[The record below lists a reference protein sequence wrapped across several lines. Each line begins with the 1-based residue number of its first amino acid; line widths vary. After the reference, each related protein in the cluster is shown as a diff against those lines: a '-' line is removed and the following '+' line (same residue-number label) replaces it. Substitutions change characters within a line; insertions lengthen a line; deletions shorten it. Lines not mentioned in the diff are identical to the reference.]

1 MRGLGAQPP
10 KTLHLRAAPPGLWYN
25 ARAMPEALVYLLLF
39 IALVLPVPGVLVLRL
54 LGRRMGERPVVLGA
68 ATIFALAILSA
79 LVLARSEVGLLRVGS
94 FSLLLPGTR
103 AFDSAALPPV
113 VASLVPAPADVP
125 VVPIRTPRPSA
136 TPTAPATAT
145 AALSPTP
152 AATSTPEATATATAE
167 PPSATPEPTTAGR
180 RYVVEAGDTFR
191 AIAERFGVT
200 VPDLLRANNLT
211 PEQADNL
218 RVGQELVIP

>member
-1 MRGLGAQPP
+1 
-10 KTLHLRAAPPGLWYN
+10 
-25 ARAMPEALVYLLLF
+25 MPEALVYLLLF
-39 IALVLPVPGVLVLRL
+39 VALVLPVPGVLALRL
-54 LGRRMGERPVVLGA
+54 LGRRVGERPLVLGSA
-68 ATIFALAILSA
+68 AIFALAILSA
-79 LVLARSEVGLLRVGS
+79 LALARSEVGLLRVGS

-103 AFDSAALPPV
+103 ALDSAALPPL
-113 VASLVPAPADVP
+113 VASVVP
-125 VVPIRTPRPSA
+125 VPEEVPVLPTRTPRPSA
-136 TPTAPATAT
+136 TPAPPATAT
-145 AALSPTP
+145 PALSPTS
-152 AATSTPEATATATAE
+152 AATSTAAATATATAE
-167 PPSATPEPTTAGR
+167 PPSATPEPPAAGR